1 MGLVS
6 LLRWAQTIG
15 VGDFH
20 AMVRCAMRIFTSPQ
34 LAVCAALISGGM
46 VAGVAVGQTAT
57 GAGSPE
63 RRTIQ
68 PYTAEFKITSEQTLA
83 NGTTITRET
92 REMDALDS
100 QGRRLTMT
108 TAAATEGR
116 PERSFYR
123 VYDPVARTNSNWTVP
138 GERATVTPM
147 PPMPKPGQSA
157 QTCWSTVASS
167 GSGASTVKMV
177 APRAEPGGSYVTVPA
192 LGSPVPQ
199 VETAKAEAPK
209 EVREDL
215 GMQTFEG
222 VQAKGTRTTR
232 TTPTGAIGND
242 QPLVRTTETWRALS
256 FGIMVH
262 EVTDDPQT
270 GKRTTVMT
278 QFSSREPYA
287 ASFLPPEGYEVVTQE
302 MHETPCQH

>member
-1 MGLVS
+1 
-6 LLRWAQTIG
+6 
-15 VGDFH
+15 
-20 AMVRCAMRIFTSPQ
+20 MRIFTSPQ

-46 VAGVAVGQTAT
+46 VAVVAVGQTAT

-92 REMDALDS
+92 SEMDALDS

-147 PPMPKPGQSA
+147 PPMPKPGQA
-157 QTCWSTVASS
+157 DRHTGDGRFAGKC
-167 GSGASTVKMV
+167 
-177 APRAEPGGSYVTVPA
+177 VP
-192 LGSPVPQ
+192 
-199 VETAKAEAPK
+199 
-209 EVREDL
+209 
-215 GMQTFEG
+215 
-222 VQAKGTRTTR
+222 
-232 TTPTGAIGND
+232 
-242 QPLVRTTETWRALS
+242 
-256 FGIMVH
+256 
-262 EVTDDPQT
+262 
-270 GKRTTVMT
+270 
-278 QFSSREPYA
+278 
-287 ASFLPPEGYEVVTQE
+287 
-302 MHETPCQH
+302 

>member
-1 MGLVS
+1 MRILIGRTLLAGAALTFGS
-6 LLRWAQTIG
+6 LAVWAQST
-15 VGDFH
+15 
-20 AMVRCAMRIFTSPQ
+20 AN
-34 LAVCAALISGGM
+34 SG
-46 VAGVAVGQTAT
+46 T
-57 GAGSPE
+57 PE
-63 RRTIQ
+63 RQSIQ

-108 TAAATEGR
+108 TTAAAEGH

-157 QTCWSTVASS
+157 QTCWSTTGSS

-177 APRAEPGGSYVTVPA
+177 APRTESGGSYVTVPA

-215 GMQTFEG
+215 GIQTFEG

-256 FGIMVH
+256 FGMIVH

-270 GKRTTVMT
+270 GKRTKVMI

-287 ASFLPPEGYEVVTQE
+287 ASFLPPEGFEVVTQE